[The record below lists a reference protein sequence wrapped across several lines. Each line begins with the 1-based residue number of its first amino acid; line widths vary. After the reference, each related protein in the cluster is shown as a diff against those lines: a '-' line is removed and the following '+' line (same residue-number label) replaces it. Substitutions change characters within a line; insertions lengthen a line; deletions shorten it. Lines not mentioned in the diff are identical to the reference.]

1 MKKNALIVLCLMLM
15 IMAGCRE
22 KPKDRPT
29 LYDKGLSCVTTLS
42 KELDEKYI
50 EYFSSYG
57 AITELVKEFAK
68 QDYTEPESVYE
79 LTYSDGG
86 LKQFLTVVIGESAK
100 EIPDAVR
107 DRMKGFSY
115 LVNIINA
122 RKGSDYLAVSSILAA
137 EELFVNE
144 AVTKDVAYIYF
155 YKDAYPVMVSFH
167 AGEDGAIHAVG
178 NYIFSDEMKE
188 RGADVLAGTDGE
200 AELQMF
206 LQLFEINQIR

>member
-155 YKDAYPVMVSFH
+155 YRSHY
-167 AGEDGAIHAVG
+167 GW
-178 NYIFSDEMKE
+178 
-188 RGADVLAGTDGE
+188 L
-200 AELQMF
+200 
-206 LQLFEINQIR
+206 